1 MKLDDEAAQ
10 YLIDF
15 LAGDT
20 NFKNDTDI
28 KFEKTTN
35 PRVRPPKVY

>member
-1 MKLDDEAAQ
+1 LPRAGEESGSGADIGDHHARLQREIGQ

-20 NFKNDTDI
+20 LRAF
-28 KFEKTTN
+28 
-35 PRVRPPKVY
+35 